1 MSQHRFFQ
9 IAFGLSIAAVACTGN
24 LAEQNHPCPCSSG
37 WTCCENVCLA
47 PGSSC
52 SPAVDGGTTGTSSD
66 AASASDAANA
76 DAAPIDASNTDSA
89 PAEASPSADGAQ
101 SDLCA
106 APLTIAPGQT
116 IHATTCGGVAGVNE
130 PCVGGPVVA
139 IVLDAPDG
147 ANVEF
152 TVSPGARFLV
162 FPTCQSNGPVE
173 CSGVT
178 NPTFESIPGYILAV
192 NRYDTNCGDFTLSA
206 TLASDT
212 GEPPDASSGP

>member
-1 MSQHRFFQ
+1 MLGRRRLY
-9 IAFGLSIAAVACTGN
+9 ADRGAP
-24 LAEQNHPCPCSSG
+24 LASN
-37 WTCCENVCLA
+37 
-47 PGSSC
+47 
-52 SPAVDGGTTGTSSD
+52 
-66 AASASDAANA
+66 NA
-76 DAAPIDASNTDSA
+76 DA
-89 PAEASPSADGAQ
+89 SPSTDAQ
-101 SDLCA
+101 GDLCA

-130 PCVGGPVVA
+130 PCAGGPVVPIA
-139 IVLDAPDG
+139 LDAPDG

-206 TLASDT
+206 TLASDS
-212 GEPPDASSGP
+212 GEPPDAPSGP